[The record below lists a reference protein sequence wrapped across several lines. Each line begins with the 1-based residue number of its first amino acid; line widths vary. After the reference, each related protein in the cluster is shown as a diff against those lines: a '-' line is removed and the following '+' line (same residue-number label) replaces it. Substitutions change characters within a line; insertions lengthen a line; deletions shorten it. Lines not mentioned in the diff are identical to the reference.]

1 MRKTI
6 VLSGLIALV
15 AGCLV
20 QWPSPSYS
28 ASKGRAAAAPSGKS
42 TVSPPSSAVGKTPKY
57 FDLRLNRVQVN
68 KVQYGKRKPKGR
80 PSLQDLP
87 GTKDVNKA
95 SARRKR

>member
-1 MRKTI
+1 MRNT
-6 VLSGLIALV
+6 VLLSGLAALF
-15 AGCLV
+15 AASML
-20 QWPSPSYS
+20 WPSPSYS

-68 KVQYGKRKPKGR
+68 KIQYGKRKPKGR

-95 SARRKR
+95 SSRRKR